1 MTPPIQTSVAISFAN
16 TSIIEGSLYDHKDH
30 MDIKL
35 RIPNSADGS
44 KVILATAVIGRLVG
58 TSVQYTTNIT
68 LKKDG
73 IVSIGTPTS
82 VSSNEKIY
90 QDASGNSFENG
101 IEYSVRI
108 MVTIQDNNHINS
120 YHHSIFTLNSNTS
133 KTYKYL
139 HRDDGGDTFNTNNL
153 SILNPNEIE
162 NGSDIVLHLPMNYEI
177 DGDDKPTHILVNFDE
192 TDNYVSSIN
201 DTDNS
206 EEVASYSSLQVYDD
220 SNGNVY
226 TLPTNTLDNDKTY
239 VVTVTAFYAAGYS
252 TTETIPQPLHVIAA
266 PVINSI
272 TAYGLGTNKD
282 GAGDPTIS
290 SVMNVYVN
298 PSTDPVRILPVS
310 NDVTF
315 NLSQQDASG
324 NPVIFY
330 SATLP
335 LSSDQQSDNTFL
347 YTILKDNLTKVWTTT
362 PPVEDSNG
370 SYTYD
375 VTMVIDY
382 DVSHVTPNGVIT
394 KTSIYK
400 PATFTSDIN
409 QITSVNIVNA
419 WVAATNVV
427 GTGDRVVDYSN
438 ATTAQGYDAA
448 PEFGIVGY
456 FNKHDFFGSEIV
468 EGFFK
473 DLDSTDTKFQF
484 KLSVDDG
491 DFQAVQTLFMMQDD
505 AAKTDQENTIDLFS
519 NSTLTNLNG
528 VYDNI
533 PGIAGTPGS
542 SQPTLRFC
550 IPASELTR
558 LGAVQGNSI
567 KVSVALQPLAGQ
579 TTLPDATESGEVALL
594 HKVKRYSMA
603 FASDSEPKFDGSGD
617 SAYLTVSIDNEK
629 VVANDLY
636 FSQALLYY
644 GSNYSSYYSNNA
656 NENGIF
662 DFLIENPNVRGTTT
676 TFDYK
681 VAYKVDDPNGGTI
694 IGPPSIPYFI
704 YLKDEPTAAN
714 FTVSNYEYTVFND
727 DSESSFQFDIQFQ
740 DVGNT
745 SIDGVM
751 VYFNETSVYKVERSA
766 GDIQTIT
773 VTLTT
778 TAASTSSVSHGIY
791 ISDINGNVST
801 SMWSNFDAATINFKP
816 YYTPKVDSTNDE
828 PVVIEDTVFYPIL
841 NIPVIDMPANVSL
854 TGGVIES
861 YNATN
866 MSWDNDLA
874 AKYDE
879 RSWIG
884 ASFYLKENNTD
895 QTGGIDES
903 NSYFEIGLG
912 NTPSTYTMDLSVKI
926 ASTVDSRVFYSKSV
940 VLAFDSVSVDM
951 SVMTVTTKR
960 GSADVNLKA
969 EYVDYTTNPPN
980 ASNLNA
986 TVVQLIDNPN
996 GNANPYDN
1004 DIHVLD
1010 CTSTEDA
1017 VQPDATINTYSIAN
1031 DYDLADKI
1039 NQEIRM
1045 EAGIDYT
1052 LKYGDATASNENSTP
1067 LYLTLNGPNTPYIV
1081 AKKPEITITGS
1092 CSVVSSGTYVGQTA
1106 VPMVINANGLKKEG
1120 LLSVVVVLVKEND
1133 YTNENDAADG
1143 AEIVLAFE
1151 SSNGRLRS
1159 YNKQLDADTTTG
1171 SIDNLGPNEI
1181 HVLTVDDVEGFSET
1195 SSSNDFTLV
1204 CGTLDGSDESVL
1216 YLPSDC
1222 EFANSSFN
1230 VVAIVSTRVGTD
1242 FHINAVVPA

>member
-1 MTPPIQTSVAISFAN
+1 MTPPIQTSVAISFTN

-30 MDIKL
+30 MDIEL
-35 RIPNSADGS
+35 RIPNSADDS
-44 KVILATAVIGRLVG
+44 KVVCATALIGRVVG
-58 TSVQYTTNIT
+58 TSVKYTTSTT

-82 VSSNEKIY
+82 VPSNEVTY
-90 QDASGNSFENG
+90 RDASGNSFEDG
-101 IEYSVRI
+101 IGYSVRI
-108 MVTIQDNNHINS
+108 TVTIQDNGNTS
-120 YHHSIFTLNSNTS
+120 LHHSNFTINSNTS
-133 KTYKYL
+133 KTYTYL
-139 HRDDGGDTFNTNNL
+139 HRDDGGDTFNTNDL
-153 SILNPNEIE
+153 SIVNPNEIE
-162 NGSDIVLHLPMNYEI
+162 YGSNILLTLPMNYEI
-177 DGDDKPTHILVNFDE
+177 SGDDKPTHFVLIFDE
-192 TDNYVSSIN
+192 MDNYVGSIN
-201 DTDNS
+201 DTNDT
-206 EEVASYSSLQVYDD
+206 EQAASYSSLQVYDD

-239 VVTVTAFYAAGYS
+239 VVTVTAIYADGYS

-266 PVINSI
+266 PVISSI
-272 TAYGLGTNKD
+272 TAYGLGINKD

-290 SVMNVYVN
+290 SVMNVYVD

-310 NDVTF
+310 NNVKF

-347 YTILKDNLTKVWTTT
+347 YTVLKDNLTKEEWTTT
-362 PPVEDSNG
+362 PPVQNSNG

-394 KTSIYK
+394 KTSISK

-427 GTGDRVVDYSN
+427 GTGDRVVDYSDT
-438 ATTAQGYDAA
+438 TTAQGYDAA

-456 FNKHDFFGSEIV
+456 FNKHDFFGSGIV

-484 KLSVDDG
+484 KLSVDGG

-505 AAKTDQENTIDLFS
+505 AAKTDQQNTIDLFS
-519 NSTLTNLNG
+519 NSTLTKLNG

-533 PGIAGTPGS
+533 PGTAGTPGS
-542 SQPTLRFC
+542 SQPILRFW

-558 LGAVQGNSI
+558 LGAAVQGNSI
-567 KVSVALQPLAGQ
+567 KVSVALQPPAGQ
-579 TTLPDATESGEVALL
+579 TTRPDATESGEVALL
-594 HKVKRYSMA
+594 HKVKHYSMA
-603 FASDSEPKFDGSGD
+603 FATDSEPRFDGSGIN
-617 SAYLTVSIDNEK
+617 AYLTVPIDNEK
-629 VVANDLY
+629 VAANDLY
-636 FSQALLYY
+636 FSQALLYSDS
-644 GSNYSSYYSNNA
+644 GSNYSNNA
-656 NENGIF
+656 DEDGKF
-662 DFLIENPNVRGTTT
+662 DFVIENPGVRGTTT
-676 TFDYK
+676 TFDYQ

-694 IGPPSIPYFI
+694 TGPKITTYSI
-704 YLKDEPTAAN
+704 YLKDEPTADN
-714 FTVSNYEYTVFND
+714 FTVSNYEYFVFND
-727 DSESSFQFDIQFQ
+727 DSVSSFKFDIQFQ

-751 VYFNETSVYKVERSA
+751 VYFNETSVYKVERSN
-766 GDIQTIT
+766 GDSQTNIT

-778 TAASTSSVSHGIY
+778 TAASTSSVSDGIY
-791 ISDINGNVST
+791 ISDIDGNVST

-816 YYTPKVDSTNDE
+816 YYTPKVNSTDDE
-828 PVVIEDTVFYPIL
+828 PVVIEDPASHHIL

-861 YNATN
+861 YNATY
-866 MSWDNDLA
+866 MSWDNDL

-879 RSWIG
+879 RSWIR
-884 ASFYLKENNTD
+884 ASLYLEENTTD
-895 QTGGIDES
+895 QTGGIQN

-940 VLAFDSVSVDM
+940 VLAFDSVSVDQ
-951 SVMTVTTKR
+951 SGMTVTTKR

-969 EYVDYTTNPPN
+969 EYVDYTTSPPN
-980 ASNLNA
+980 ASNLNVTA
-986 TVVQLIDNPN
+986 VQHIDNPN
-996 GNANPYDN
+996 GYLNPYEE
-1004 DIHVLD
+1004 DIRVLN
-1010 CTSTEDA
+1010 CTSAANA
-1017 VQPDATINTYSIAN
+1017 VQPPATINTYSIAS
-1031 DYDLADKI
+1031 DYDLADQI
-1039 NQEIRM
+1039 HQEIRM
-1045 EAGIDYT
+1045 EAGISYT
-1052 LKYGDATASNENSTP
+1052 LQYGDAAASNENSMP
-1067 LYLTLNGPNTPYIV
+1067 LYLALNGPNTLYIV

-1106 VPMVINANGLKKEG
+1106 VPMVINANGLKNEG

-1133 YTNENDAADG
+1133 YTNADDATDG
-1143 AEIVLAFE
+1143 TELVLAFE
-1151 SSNGRLRS
+1151 SSNGRVKS
-1159 YNKQLDADTTTG
+1159 YVVGNDADTATG
-1171 SIDNLGPNEI
+1171 STDNLGAKET
-1181 HVLTVDDVEGFSET
+1181 HVLTVDDIEGFSET
-1195 SSSNDFTLV
+1195 VSTADFTLV
-1204 CGTLDGSDESVL
+1204 TGNLEGNDQSVL

-1222 EFANSSFN
+1222 EFANSSFI

-1242 FHINAVVPA
+1242 FHVNAVVPA